1 MTLTPSSLRDATP
14 SPWEGEFRP
23 SFIFIIQLT
32 NNKKMKNI
40 NKIFGVV
47 IFVIACAALYLSQGP
62 DKATKSVSQHIVS
75 DKNQPGVR
83 AISGYVIDGDTFVAK
98 VVLENNVQISVRVRI
113 MQIDAPEI
121 HGECDSEIAAA
132 QRAKARLENLLPQ
145 GSVIYLSD
153 VKDDKYLGRIDAFVK
168 TEQGVDIG
176 EIMVKEGLARRYGGG
191 RRAGWCD

>member
-1 MTLTPSSLRDATP
+1 
-14 SPWEGEFRP
+14 
-23 SFIFIIQLT
+23 
-32 NNKKMKNI
+32 MKNI